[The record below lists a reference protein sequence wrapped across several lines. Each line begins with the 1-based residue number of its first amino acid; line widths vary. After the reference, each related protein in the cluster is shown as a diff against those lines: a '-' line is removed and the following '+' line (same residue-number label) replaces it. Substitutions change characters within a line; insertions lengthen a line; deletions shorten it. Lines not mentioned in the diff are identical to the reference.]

1 MSDTNYVYTTA
12 TVKVSNAQPGQKIVV
27 NLVKE
32 GTQASWSS
40 GDPARLNSN
49 GITLSADGSSVPVNS
64 FSVTSLTL
72 TVYTSNDSSGGT
84 LAFDISSYLSAADT
98 ISMIGINS
106 SSDPGVLVQFAF
118 PGQPLTTLGTN
129 TIFLQWA

>member
-1 MSDTNYVYTTA
+1 MSDTTYVYTTA

-40 GDPARLNSN
+40 GDPSTLNSN
-49 GITLSADGSSVPVNS
+49 GITLSASGTSVPVTS
-64 FSVTSLTL
+64 FSVTSLSL
-72 TVYTSNDSSGGT
+72 TVYTSSDSSGGT
-84 LAFDISSYLSAADT
+84 LAFDISSYLSAASGV
-98 ISMIGINS
+98 SMIGINS

-118 PGQPLTTLGTN
+118 AGQSYTTLGTN